1 MVWDIGDTP
10 SAGGHHT
17 PTFHVID
24 SRKGRTEVTTL
35 EDWQSWAKNNG
46 EPTTTPENI
55 IKLLRSADRLL
66 ALTFPCTLMRADENT
81 RASFVEAACV
91 QAMFWHDNH
100 ITPFNP
106 GVTTSNTVAS
116 SSLLSGSVSFAG
128 AETTVNARNTY
139 ATRVCPEAVAVL
151 KLAGIYPRPVGV
163 IG

>member
-1 MVWDIGDTP
+1 MFERQKGADT
-10 SAGGHHT
+10 
-17 PTFHVID
+17 
-24 SRKGRTEVTTL
+24 VTTL
-35 EDWQSWAKNNG
+35 EDWQAWAKNNG
-46 EPTTTPENI
+46 EPTTTPPENM

-91 QAMFWHDNH
+91 QAMFWHDNQ

-106 GVTTSNTVAS
+106 GVTASGTVAS